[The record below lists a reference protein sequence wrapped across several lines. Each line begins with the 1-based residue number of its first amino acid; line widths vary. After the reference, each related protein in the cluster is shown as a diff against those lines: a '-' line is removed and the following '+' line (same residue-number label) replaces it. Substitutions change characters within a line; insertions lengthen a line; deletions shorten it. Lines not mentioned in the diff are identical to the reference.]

1 LIAIL
6 RKNEMSNSELRAK
19 AEKLIKENKWDLHLI
34 ELYLNS
40 RHFNSWKQRDD
51 FDQYNFGLINICQIS
66 KENVFGKDS
75 VKFLTATFNG
85 VNFMI
90 GNVAESDPTVILYI
104 DEKLVMHCR
113 YVYHAD
119 EMITFQPKD
128 HKLISVEEF
137 HSNPKIEKLL
147 TETSIAYKN
156 KERERNQKNRKKLD
170 ESFDGKFTF
179 D

>member
-1 LIAIL
+1 
-6 RKNEMSNSELRAK
+6 MTNSELRAK
-19 AEKLIKENKWDLHLI
+19 AEKLIRENKWDLFLI

-51 FDQYNFGLINICQIS
+51 FDQYNFGLLNISKIS
-66 KENVFGKDS
+66 KENINGKKS
-75 VKFLTATFNG
+75 VEFLAATFNE

-90 GNVAESDPTVILYI
+90 GNVGESDPTVVLYI
-104 DEKLVMHCR
+104 DEKLVMNCS

-119 EMITFQPKD
+119 EMCTFQPKD

-147 TETSIAYKN
+147 SDTSIAYKN
-156 KERERNQKNRKKLD
+156 KEHERNQKNKKKLD
-170 ESFDGKFTF
+170 ESLNGKFTL